1 MSKAC
6 AMLPDSW
13 LSPLFGS
20 WFYPHRKLY
29 KKCSFI
35 KKWYI
40 DILVS
45 YELIKLE
52 NKTFYELGRQSRIKS
67 NLSTSKFNSFIN
79 ELNSN
84 LTCLI
89 NESKNIFKFRG

>member
-6 AMLPDSW
+6 AMLPDIW

-20 WFYPHRKLY
+20 SHWKLY

-89 NESKNIFKFRG
+89 NESKNNFKFRG